1 MAEIVVF
8 GGTAEGREM
17 AVKLKNSGKNVTVSV
32 TSEYARM
39 LLPGDMDCH
48 VGMLDR
54 DSMEAFLAAEKPK
67 RVIDCTHPYAVRATE
82 NIKACC
88 GKLDIPYERV
98 ERAPSEGDW
107 ISYAEHAADT
117 EQAAQALV
125 RTRGNI
131 LLTTGSHTLKAYA
144 EKADT
149 SRIWV
154 RVLPNEEALKLCG
167 EACIPPSHI
176 IAMQGP
182 FSQAFN
188 AALYDMLDIKV
199 MVSKDS
205 GARGGVAEKV
215 IPALERDIHVIL
227 IDRPKE

>member
-32 TSEYARM
+32 TSEYART

-48 VGMLDR
+48 VGILDR
-54 DSMEAFLAAEKPK
+54 DGMEAFLAAERPD

-88 GKLDIPYERV
+88 GKLDIPHERV

-131 LLTTGSHTLKAYA
+131 LLTTGSHTIKAYA

-167 EACIPPSHI
+167 EAGIPPSHI